1 MKKYILAV
9 DVGTSSTKA
18 ALYDTELNLID
29 GEKREYRTSY
39 PGRDRAEHRA
49 EDWWEA
55 LAAACRILLE
65 RSGIEPQDIAAIGI
79 DAMSTTLVA
88 VDREGRPLRPAMI
101 WLDRRGDRQCARLQ
115 EKAGD
120 KLITLGGNRAD
131 PSFFAAKAMWI
142 RDEEPE
148 IYDKTYSFLHG
159 NGYLV
164 HRLTG
169 VFSMDITQCGLSNLC
184 DTADGTWSDEL
195 LKAAGLDREKFPPVY
210 ECSDIVGRLTEKA
223 AEETGLVPGIPVV
236 AGSMDNPAAVLGLG
250 VIGVGETYISAGTA
264 TNVGTSIDR
273 PMKRGDLLLYH
284 HGIKGRWLIN
294 GGVDFGGSGLRWFRD
309 ILEVPYDELD
319 RLALETEGRSVPLL
333 FLPYMI
339 GQRAPLWNNDTRG
352 CFFGLSPEMGRADIV
367 RSIMEST
374 AFGCRRIFGMIEE
387 ETEEPIAAVSLT
399 GGCARNDQWN
409 QFFADITGKEIFPTG
424 LEDAAPLGTAIIAG
438 LGAGLFSSPEEALA
452 LRPRGNS
459 FLPNENRKEY
469 YKEMFRVFA
478 GLYDSLVSTYG
489 ELSRIAGKYD
499 EI

>member
-18 ALYDTELNLID
+18 ALYDGELNLVD
-29 GEKREYRTSY
+29 GEKREYPTFY

-49 EDWWEA
+49 EDWWDA
-55 LAAACRILLE
+55 LAAGCRVLLE
-65 RSGIEPQDIAAIGI
+65 RSAVSPEEIAVIGV

-88 VDREGRPLRPAMI
+88 VDSGGKPLRPAMI
-101 WLDRRGDRQCARLQ
+101 WLDRRGGEQCSRLR
-115 EKAGD
+115 ERAGD
-120 KLITLGGNRAD
+120 RMISLNGNRPD

-148 IYDKTYSFLHG
+148 VYGKTACFLHA

-164 HRLTG
+164 FRLTG
-169 VFSMDITQCGLSNLC
+169 RFSMDITQCGLSNLC
-184 DTADGTWSDEL
+184 DTAEGAWSEEL
-195 LKAAGLDREKFPPVY
+195 LHAAGLERDKFPPVF
-210 ECSDIVGRLTEKA
+210 ECSDIVGGLTDA
-223 AEETGLVPGIPVV
+223 AAKETGLLPGTPVV

-273 PMKRGDLLLYH
+273 PRKRGDLLLYH

-309 ILEVPYDELD
+309 ILGASYDELD
-319 RLALETEGRSVPLL
+319 SLALDTEGKPVPLL

-339 GQRAPLWNNDTRG
+339 GQRAPLWNNNTRG
-352 CFFGLSPEMGRADIV
+352 CFFGLSPEMGRAEFV
-367 RSIMEST
+367 RAIMEST
-374 AFGCRRIFGMIEE
+374 AFGCRRIFEMIEE
-387 ETEEPIAAVSLT
+387 ETDEPIAAVSLT

-438 LGAGLFSSPEEALA
+438 LGAGLFASPEEALA
-452 LRPRGNS
+452 LRPRERS
-459 FLPNENRKEY
+459 FIPEEGRRKY
-469 YKEMFRVFA
+469 YKDMFRVFT
-478 GLYDSLVSTYG
+478 GLYDSLDGAYG
-489 ELSRIAGKYD
+489 QLSQIAGKYD
-499 EI
+499 KI